1 MPRSPIQDQ
10 LNRVRPVWEAF
21 LPDWRQVAL
30 ASRLRVARN
39 LAGSAFPLKASAE
52 ELERVAE
59 VLGRRVHGC
68 SALRGGPRG
77 RIDRLKP
84 LERELLA
91 ERRLISPELA
101 RGGPGRSFAAG
112 RTHHLVAMVNEDDH
126 LRLHAILP
134 GLALS
139 RAWTM
144 VSAAL
149 AQLGDGS
156 DFAFDTR
163 LGFLTSSPAC
173 LGTGMR
179 ASVMLHLPGLALR
192 GEVGQVEQA
201 LTRLGATLRGAF
213 GDGSEA
219 WGDLYQLG
227 NAVSL
232 GENEEATVGRVDEL
246 AREVIRHEQ
255 SARLGLAR
263 RETIRLYDH
272 IGRSYGILRFSRLL
286 TTEEALGGISALVT
300 GVRLGILPT
309 VNLDALN
316 RLLLD
321 VQPGHLRCRAPAET
335 ERAVH
340 DVVRA
345 DRVREALS
353 EAPR

>member
-1 MPRSPIQDQ
+1 
-10 LNRVRPVWEAF
+10 
-21 LPDWRQVAL
+21 
-30 ASRLRVARN
+30 
-39 LAGSAFPLKASAE
+39 
-52 ELERVAE
+52 
-59 VLGRRVHGC
+59 
-68 SALRGGPRG
+68 
-77 RIDRLKP
+77 
-84 LERELLA
+84 
-91 ERRLISPELA
+91 
-101 RGGPGRSFAAG
+101 
-112 RTHHLVAMVNEDDH
+112 
-126 LRLHAILP
+126 
-134 GLALS
+134 
-139 RAWTM
+139 
-144 VSAAL
+144 
-149 AQLGDGS
+149 
-156 DFAFDTR
+156 
-163 LGFLTSSPAC
+163 
-173 LGTGMR
+173 
-179 ASVMLHLPGLALR
+179 MLHLPGLALR

-335 ERAVH
+335 ERAEH